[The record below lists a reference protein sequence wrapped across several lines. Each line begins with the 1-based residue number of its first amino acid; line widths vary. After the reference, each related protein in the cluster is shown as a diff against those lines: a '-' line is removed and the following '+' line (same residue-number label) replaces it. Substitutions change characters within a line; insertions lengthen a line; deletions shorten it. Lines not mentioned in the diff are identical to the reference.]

1 MNEANKSTLAKLLAT
16 ENISVVQ
23 DKVRT
28 ASFDVKNRVL
38 TLPMWA
44 DVSKHTED
52 HLIGHEV
59 GHALFTPLEGWHDA
73 VCDRGPSFKSYLNVV
88 EDARIEKLI
97 QRKYPG
103 LRGSFIKSYR
113 KLFADGFFG
122 ADLATINKM
131 GLIDRINT
139 YFKCGMSAGVEFA
152 ADEKHWLPRI
162 EKLETWEEVVALTE
176 ELFQFAKEQQEQ
188 KEEEMANDPDEDEDD
203 EDDDGDEDVAG
214 MSGDESDDEEMDEF
228 DELFSEDSPQQEEQ
242 GEESD
247 EDNDADAPESA
258 TTGTGEETA
267 SEQDEETGTETGG
280 EQGGRS
286 DTPTEQAIESQTD
299 KNLRDNIDREVFQN
313 FDGIVRNWLLPKASG
328 DIVIDYKTVLADI
341 RCELIAGDD
350 ATDPR
355 SNEWR
360 LDQLKRRAEDYQN
373 RGKEYGKIMFS
384 GWYNKNKK
392 AVNLMVKE
400 FEMRKSAAE
409 FQRATISK
417 SGVLDTIKMNNYKTT
432 EDVFKKVTVVP
443 EGKNHGFLML
453 LDMSG
458 SISDVFYDV
467 VKQTLLMTMFCRQ
480 INVPFRVYGFSDSL
494 CYNGRRNGEETEDNS
509 LQFNQDCRLIEI
521 FNEKMSK
528 SDLAEI
534 AGALLVAGACYGK
547 QAYKEFSKSGMPWY
561 GTRLNAQQA
570 EVFRLGGTPLDTAI
584 NHLIPIALEFRTKY
598 RLDNLNT
605 ITLTDGYSHPLTTNS
620 GWDYVDHMAR
630 QRKTMTYIRCA
641 WNNKTYRWGW
651 VGNRPMVG
659 TEMYLK
665 MYKDVTGSTVL
676 GYFVQTGGKAN
687 FQKVIGRLTGNWF
700 DDSEAWKKASK
711 GEHHSIVVPGYDEMF
726 IVNQKALTPVNN
738 SMDDIASGE
747 SKAKI
752 RTAFKKS
759 ANNSLRARKM
769 LIDIVKRVA

>member
-23 DKVRT
+23 DKVST

-122 ADLATINKM
+122 ADLDTINKM

-139 YFKCGMSAGVEFA
+139 YFKCGMSAGVQFA

-188 KEEEMANDPDEDEDD
+188 KEQEMANDPDTDEDE
-203 EDDDGDEDVAG
+203 EGDEDGAG
-214 MSGDESDDEEMDEF
+214 MSGVDDFDDEEMDEF
-228 DELFSEDSPQQEEQ
+228 DELFSDNPQQEEQ

-247 EDNDADAPESA
+247 EDDDADAPESA

-267 SEQDEETGTETGG
+267 SEQDEKTGTETGG

-286 DTPTEQAIESQTD
+286 DTSTEQAIESQTD

-313 FDGIVRNWLLPKASG
+313 FDGTVRNWILPKASG
-328 DIVIDYKTVLADI
+328 DIVVDYKTVLADI
-341 RCELIAGDD
+341 RCELIAGEDD
-350 ATDPR
+350 T
-355 SNEWR
+355 SSWR
-360 LDQLKRRAEDYQN
+360 FSTLESRA
-373 RGKEYGKIMFS
+373 KEYSVYDKHFGNILFS
-384 GWYNKNKK
+384 GWYSKNKK
-392 AVNLMVKE
+392 AINLMVKE

-417 SGVLDTIKMNNYKTT
+417 SGVIDTIKMNNYKTS
-432 EDVFKKVTVVP
+432 EDIFKKVTVVP

-458 SISDVFYDV
+458 SMNDVFYDV

-494 CYNGRRNGEETEDNS
+494 SYNGRRNGEETEDNS

-528 SDLAEI
+528 SDLAEV
-534 AGALLVAGACYGK
+534 AGALLVAGASHHSRT
-547 QAYKEFSKSGMPWY
+547 AVKEFGSHPDLCFY
-561 GTRLNAQQA
+561 GNRLRCNPA

-630 QRKTMTYIRCA
+630 QRNTMTSIRCA

-659 TEMYLK
+659 TELYLK
-665 MYKDVTGSTVL
+665 MYKDITGSTVL

-687 FQKVIGRLTGNWF
+687 FQKVIGRMTGVWF
-700 DDSEAWKKASK
+700 DDSEAWKKANK
-711 GEHHSIVVPGYDEMF
+711 GEHYSIVVPGYDEMF
-726 IVNQKALTPVNN
+726 IVNQKALVPVTNA
-738 SMDDIASGE
+738 MDEVSAGE

-759 ANNSLRARKM
+759 ANNALRARKM

>member
-1 MNEANKSTLAKLLAT
+1 MNEANKSTLARLLAT
-16 ENISVVQ
+16 ENISVLQ
-23 DKVRT
+23 DKVST
-28 ASFDVKNRVL
+28 ASFDVKNRIL

-44 DVSKHTED
+44 DVSKNTED

-122 ADLATINKM
+122 ADLDTINKM

-139 YFKCGMSAGVEFA
+139 YFKCGMSAGVQFA

-188 KEEEMANDPDEDEDD
+188 KEQEQANDPDFDEDEDD
-203 EDDDGDEDVAG
+203 DEDGDGIPEYAEEDD
-214 MSGDESDDEEMDEF
+214 MDEF
-228 DELFSEDSPQQEEQ
+228 DELFNDSPQQSEQ
-242 GEESD
+242 GDEESD
-247 EDNDADAPESA
+247 EDDDSDAPESA
-258 TTGTGEETA
+258 TTGSGEETA
-267 SEQDEETGTETGG
+267 SKQDEEAGTQMGG

-286 DTPTEQAIESQTD
+286 TSTEQAIESQTD
-299 KNLRDNIDREVFQN
+299 KNLRDNIDREVYQN
-313 FDGIVRNWLLPKASG
+313 FDGKVFNWTLPKASG

-341 RCELIAGDD
+341 RCEIIAGEDV
-350 ATDPR
+350 
-355 SNEWR
+355 SEWR
-360 LDQLKRRAEDYQN
+360 LDMLETHAEEYQN
-373 RGKEYGKIMFS
+373 VGKERGKIIFGH
-384 GWYNKNKK
+384 WYNKNKK
-392 AVNLMVKE
+392 AINLMVKE

-417 SGVLDTIKMNNYKTT
+417 SGVIDTIKMNNYKTT
-432 EDVFKKVTVVP
+432 EDIFKKVTVVP

-458 SISDVFYDV
+458 SINEVFYDV

-480 INVPFRVYGFSDSL
+480 INVPFRVYGFSDALS
-494 CYNGRRNGEETEDNS
+494 YSGRRNGEETEDNC

-534 AGALLVAGACYGK
+534 AGALLVAGAAHYSK
-547 QAYKEFSKSGMPWY
+547 TAYKELHRILPFY
-561 GTRLNAQQA
+561 GSRLHARPA

-605 ITLTDGYSHPLTTNS
+605 ITLTDGASHPLTTNT

-630 QRKTMTYIRCA
+630 QRNTMTSIRCA

-651 VGNRPMVG
+651 IGNRPMVG

-665 MYKDVTGSTVL
+665 MYKDITGSTVL
-676 GYFVQTGGKAN
+676 GYFVQQGSKKSFFATVARMTG
-687 FQKVIGRLTGNWF
+687 VWF
-700 DDSEAWKKASK
+700 DDNEAWLKASK
-711 GEHHSIVVPGYDEMF
+711 GEHYGIATPGYDEMF
-726 IVNQKALTPVNN
+726 IVNQKALVPVTNT
-738 SMDDIASGE
+738 MDEVAAGE

-759 ANNSLRARKM
+759 ANNALRARKM